1 MQAPIHYSN
10 VSLVGQNDSGKQVPV
25 RVAWAWLEDGS
36 KVSLCL
42 LLRKELVFVHCQAKA
57 RGWQQGQP
65 RLGGGTFT
73 SAVEQTAAAD

>member
-10 VSLVGQNDSGKQVPV
+10 VSLVAQNNTGKQVPV
-25 RVAWAWLEDGS
+25 RAAWAWLEDGS

-42 LLRKELVFVHCQAKA
+42 LLVMNFVHCQAKA

-65 RLGGGTFT
+65 QLMSGIHMCCLAGSGT
-73 SAVEQTAAAD
+73 